1 MTNCDWRSAVQVTEA
16 GVRVA
21 IRLTPKGRR
30 DGIEGIAETVDG
42 GAEIRACVTAVPEN
56 GKANKALIKLLSKT
70 WKVPKTGI
78 SFVSGETDRH
88 KVLLLSGAP
97 DEIQERIAQSLSS
110 G

>member
-1 MTNCDWRSAVQVTEA
+1 
-16 GVRVA
+16 
-21 IRLTPKGRR
+21 
-30 DGIEGIAETVDG
+30 
-42 GAEIRACVTAVPEN
+42 
-56 GKANKALIKLLSKT
+56 LIKLLSKT